1 MGKTRIRRDKD
12 FEEFIKNP
20 KPRWAFEPLG
30 GRTVGHEE
38 ITEEEKKLVQES
50 MEKER
55 KLFKEYEER
64 KKREQ
69 ENGSKS

>member
-1 MGKTRIRRDKD
+1 MDKD
-12 FEEFIKNP
+12 KMP
-20 KPRWAFEPLG
+20 KPIPMRERWKHDIP
-30 GRTVGHEE
+30 RPVVVGHKES
-38 ITEEEKKLVQES
+38 TEEEKKQAQKDMEEW

-64 KKREQ
+64 KKRER

>member
-1 MGKTRIRRDKD
+1 MDKD
-12 FEEFIKNP
+12 KMP
-20 KPRWAFEPLG
+20 KPIPMRERWKHDIP
-30 GRTVGHEE
+30 RPVVVGHEE

-64 KKREQ
+64 KKRER
-69 ENGSKS
+69 ENDSKY